1 MASQKSILIVEDNKV
16 NRQILC
22 NILREEYQILEAE
35 NGRQALALLQEKAD
49 TIAVVLLDILMP
61 VMDGYALLQQMHKD
75 RALANIPVIVTSGQ
89 EDAVA
94 EVKALSLGA
103 NDYITKPYKRDVI
116 RYKVANT
123 ISFRETASA
132 MNATYTDPLTGLYTK
147 EYFYHCAA
155 ELIRKNPEQKYDV
168 ICCDIERFKL
178 VNDLYGV
185 QEDDTLLRCLSD
197 IVKQKVQGHGICCR
211 MSGDIFYVMIER
223 PEKYQDN
230 AFSSHLEYIN
240 QYGMNLRSVVKYGI
254 YQIDDVCIPIS
265 IMCDRAYLAVES
277 VKGKFDVYYAFY
289 NESIRQKLLEEQ
301 FVLSNMESALE
312 NGEFEVYYQPKYD
325 LQSRIII
332 SAEALVRWI
341 HPEKG
346 LIPPNQFIPIIEK
359 NGFITQLDIFVWE
372 QVCKTIRGWIDAGK
386 PIVPISVNMSRA
398 DIYNPNIDQILIALV
413 KKYRLSPQYLFLEIT
428 ETAYMDNEEQ
438 LTHSMHKLKKLGF
451 IIEMDDFG
459 SGYSSLN
466 MLAELPIDILKLDMR
481 FVQGD
486 QLSNNRKSILSFI
499 ISLAKWLDLRIIAEG
514 VETEEQVKLLTNL
527 GCERAQ
533 GYYFSKPLP
542 VDQFERL
549 LLQSCDRQKIAH
561 TTAVSM
567 EAGAIKGEQS
577 SLLLMDAKSSDLAAF
592 EQAFAE
598 KYHIIK
604 TDSMET
610 SFVIVQKFSSRL
622 SAVVLILTEETRMEE
637 IAQMTEQCN
646 DRQIPVITLHTS
658 DALIPACQTHG
669 VTGCILKPYRV
680 DTLEHQVQNIILR
693 TRIAHLEREK
703 EINAAIT
710 EMKKRAEEDALTGL
724 LNRAEFQI
732 RIQDFFNYNKMP
744 EGIFIMIDVD
754 HFKKVNDAYGHISG
768 DNVLREISKM
778 LKSLFPETNIISRF
792 GGDEFAL
799 FIPYTVERTELE
811 AKLQALCKTVTIEE
825 NHLQVACSA
834 GVCFAPEYGMDYEQL
849 YYNADIALLN
859 AKHAGKSRYVIF
871 EHGMSAPLYSQL
883 EQRATSLL
891 NDVSDAMF
899 VCDGVSNEII
909 YVNNTACQLVNKSRS
924 KCMGAR
930 CYEIFWDSCQ
940 NCSRCLDINGHKDS
954 YYEEDTVL
962 KDGKTPVHVKA
973 KLGEWDGKIVKIH
986 YLQGIQ
992 PQALES

>member
-1 MASQKSILIVEDNKV
+1 MPSDKTILIVEDNSV

-35 NGRQALALLQEKAD
+35 NGQQALALLQEKTDA
-49 TIAVVLLDILMP
+49 IAVVLLDILMP
-61 VMDGYALLQQMHKD
+61 VMDGYALLHQMHKD
-75 RALANIPVIVTSGQ
+75 RALANIPVLVASGQ
-89 EDAVA
+89 EDAMA
-94 EVKALSLGA
+94 EVKALALGA
-103 NDYITKPYKRDVI
+103 NDYITKPYKPDVI
-116 RYKVANT
+116 RHKVANT
-123 ISFRETASA
+123 ILLRETASVV
-132 MNATYTDPLTGLYTK
+132 NAAHTDVLTGLYTK
-147 EYFYHCAA
+147 EYFYQCAA
-155 ELIRKNPEQKYDV
+155 ELIRQNPEQKFDV

-185 QEDDTLLRCLSD
+185 QEGDALLRHLSG
-197 IVKQKVQGHGICCR
+197 IVKAKVQGHGICCR
-211 MSGDIFYVMIER
+211 MSGDIFYLMIKR
-223 PEKYQDN
+223 PKEYL
-230 AFSSHLEYIN
+230 AEEFSSHVEYTN
-240 QYGMNLRSVVKYGI
+240 QYDMHLRSVIKYGI
-254 YQIDDVCIPIS
+254 YQIDDVRLPIS

-289 NESIRQKLLEEQ
+289 DESIRRKLLEEQ
-301 FVLSNMESALE
+301 FVLSNMESALK
-312 NGEFEVYYQPKYD
+312 NGEFQVYYQPKYD
-325 LQSRIII
+325 LLSRTIT

-346 LIPPNQFIPIIEK
+346 LIPPDRFIPIIEK

-372 QVCKTIRGWIDAGK
+372 EVCKTIRGWMDAGQ
-386 PIVPISVNMSRA
+386 PVVPISVNMSRA

-428 ETAYMDNEEQ
+428 ETAYMENVEQ
-438 LTHSMHKLKKLGF
+438 LTLSTHKLKKLGF

-466 MLAELPIDILKLDMR
+466 MLAELPIDILKLDIR

-499 ISLAKWLDLRIIAEG
+499 ISLAKWLDLRIVAEG
-514 VETEEQVKLLTNL
+514 VETEDQVKLLTNL

-549 LLQSCDRQKIAH
+549 LLQSCDRQKEECVAASTI
-561 TTAVSM
+561 
-567 EAGAIKGEQS
+567 EDGALHGEQS
-577 SLLLMDAKSSDLAAF
+577 SLLLLDAEASDLAAF
-592 EQAFAE
+592 EQAFADQ
-598 KYHIIK
+598 YHVIK

-610 SFVIVQKFSSRL
+610 SLVIVQKFPTRL
-622 SAVVLILTEETRMEE
+622 SAVVLSLTGETQMDE
-637 IAQMTEQCN
+637 IAQMAEQCN

-658 DALIPACQTHG
+658 DALIPECQSHG
-669 VTGCILKPYRV
+669 VAGCILKPYRADSLV
-680 DTLEHQVQNIILR
+680 YQVQNVILR

-732 RIQDFFNYNKMP
+732 RVQDFFHYNKMP

-754 HFKKVNDAYGHISG
+754 HFKKVNDAFGHISG

-778 LKSLFPETNIISRF
+778 LTSLFPETNIISRF

-799 FIPYTVERTELE
+799 FIPYTIEQTELE
-811 AKLQALCKTVTIEE
+811 AKLQALCQTMTIEE

-871 EHGMSAPLYSQL
+871 EHGLSAPLYSQL
-883 EQRATSLL
+883 EQRATALL

-899 VCDGVSNEII
+899 VCDGESNEII

-940 NCSRCLDINGHKDS
+940 NCSRCLDIDRHKDS

-973 KLGEWDGKIVKIH
+973 KLGEWDGKTVKIH

-992 PQALES
+992 PQSL